1 MGLKDN
7 DQVEQLDDSDS
18 NASCPLLFK
27 EKKQF
32 NPYNNSA
39 EIHSDIASDASLDME
54 QSGSAVSPQLH
65 DEQDGP
71 NDLSIVPD
79 YDPQQL
85 SIVPNIAP
93 EQLSIVP
100 NNAPQQLSIA
110 PNNAPQRGRR
120 DEDGIVKLRKDVTTI
135 QRHHSYL
142 KQQESFFKAAEG
154 VRYKD
159 QGALKQAEG
168 AG

>member
-1 MGLKDN
+1 MSLKDN
-7 DQVEQLDDSDS
+7 DQLEQLDDSDS
-18 NASCPLLFK
+18 NPSCPLLFK

-79 YDPQQL
+79 YDPQ
-85 SIVPNIAP
+85 
-93 EQLSIVP
+93 QLSIVP